1 MKTTAAQ
8 RIQPLYATIIG
19 MLIYT
24 ALISTVHFS
33 VRQLAALTLL
43 HVVAAGV
50 LTWERLKHDRP
61 VSLAAAA
68 FILGGSITLSL
79 SSIILGLTELF
90 ISLG

>member
-33 VRQLAALTLL
+33 MRQLAAMTFL
-43 HVVAAGV
+43 HVIAAGV
-50 LTWERLKHDRP
+50 VTWERLRRNRP

-68 FILGGSITLSL
+68 FILGGAITLSL
-79 SSIILGLTELF
+79 GSIILGLTELF